1 MEKTIETKT
10 KIYEEKMESIKTDL
24 QASIKNL

>member
-10 KIYEEKMESIKTDL
+10 KIYEEKIESIKNDL
-24 QASIKNL
+24 QANNKNL

>member
-24 QASIKNL
+24 QANIKNL